1 VTVHPSA
8 ELSRRFPSEM
18 PCRLTIHLQ
27 DGRVLKKEKT
37 DYEGFYTRPM
47 AWDRV
52 VQKFERLAGRYASPS
67 LLKEI
72 EQAIA
77 GLERLKVSELTNL
90 LSRAGGDGRWAEQK
104 ATEG

>member
-1 VTVHPSA
+1 
-8 ELSRRFPSEM
+8 
-18 PCRLTIHLQ
+18 
-27 DGRVLKKEKT
+27 
-37 DYEGFYTRPM
+37 
-47 AWDRV
+47 